1 MVVAFRAPL
10 RPGAGLGRISA
21 TLGSAALLVCPKELF
36 MRLGWFGKRP
46 QAAYAEKLRGE
57 ARAPVREVLVRRFCV
72 ALFRL
77 PPVHV
82 ALAASRVGRLRQVR
96 GAP

>member
-1 MVVAFRAPL
+1 MSERTLYAFRVVWEKTS
-10 RPGAGLGRISA
+10 GR
-21 TLGSAALLVCPKELF
+21 VCGEAK
-36 MRLGWFGKRP
+36 
-46 QAAYAEKLRGE
+46 KLRGE
-57 ARAPVREVLVRRFCV
+57 AKAPVREVLVRRFCV